1 MKQEALNGM
10 TWMERPF
17 DDFFRVFVGPRSRK
31 AFPTFLRH
39 LEITPATDVFA
50 RNGDLVV
57 RAELPGIDP
66 AKDVTVNIENGD
78 LMIRG
83 QRTKREDIKEEA
95 YYRMEASY
103 GAFERH
109 VWLPEGITEKD
120 VEAEY
125 KDGVLEVVVHGA
137 TKSLE
142 ASEQKAI
149 PIRTGVKAKA

>member
-1 MKQEALNGM
+1 MKQGILNGM
-10 TWMERPF
+10 RWMERPF
-17 DDFFRVFVGPRSRK
+17 DDFFQVFAGPRSRK
-31 AFPTFLRH
+31 AFPTFLHH
-39 LEITPATDVFA
+39 LDFTPATDVFA

-66 AKDVTVNIENGD
+66 AKDVTVNIEDGD

-83 QRTKREDIKEEA
+83 ERTQREDVKEEA

-109 VWLPEGITEKD
+109 VWLPQGITEKD

-137 TKSLE
+137 SKSLKP
-142 ASEQKAI
+142 EQKAI
-149 PIRTGVKAKA
+149 PIHTGVKAKA